1 MILKCTV
8 HTIANGH
15 FTPYRK
21 AAACMNHAVE
31 VRVPMIPLLLMAS
44 FFVFDICY
52 TPTCSNF
59 YSFMEVIVMN
69 YPIDKAPASVKHLY
83 TSLLSKN

>member
-1 MILKCTV
+1 MVIGSPKDQDQAFLVIDAKV
-8 HTIANGH
+8 I
-15 FTPYRK
+15 
-21 AAACMNHAVE
+21 ME
-31 VRVPMIPLLLMAS
+31 VRIPMIPLLLMAS
-44 FFVFDICY
+44 FFVFAICY

>member
-1 MILKCTV
+1 MVIGSPKDQDQAFLVIDAKV
-8 HTIANGH
+8 I
-15 FTPYRK
+15 
-21 AAACMNHAVE
+21 ME
-31 VRVPMIPLLLMAS
+31 VRIPMIPLLLMAS